1 MATPVSSS
9 TTTSDP
15 LSEGANVE
23 AAAPQADTFPRVTSV
38 NSASE
43 STTPEVR
50 TLAEKVFHQLQ
61 DAIVRGELAPG
72 SKITEPG
79 LSKTYGISR
88 GPLREAM
95 RRLEAHRLIQRVP
108 HVGARVV
115 QLSMKELLELFDL
128 REALESMAARLA
140 AEHMSAEEV
149 QGLRDVLALH
159 EGQADLQRGE
169 AYYQRE
175 GDLDFHYCI
184 VQGSHNKMLM
194 NLLCDDLYYLVRL
207 YRTQFS
213 ASGARPQRA
222 FVEHHRIVDAIE
234 AGDAELAELLM
245 RRHVSASRTNVAD
258 RYAATLEQSAP
269 SSPR

>member
-1 MATPVSSS
+1 MSSVAPEQ
-9 TTTSDP
+9 TS
-15 LSEGANVE
+15 
-23 AAAPQADTFPRVTSV
+23 
-38 NSASE
+38 
-43 STTPEVR
+43 PEVR
-50 TLAEKVFHQLQ
+50 TLAERVFQELQ

-79 LSKTYGISR
+79 LSKSYGISR

-95 RRLEAHRLIQRVP
+95 RRLEAHRLIERVP

-115 QLSMKELLELFDL
+115 KLSMQELLELFDV

-140 AEHMSAEEV
+140 AAHMTAEEIA
-149 QGLRDVLALH
+149 GLREVLALH
-159 EGQADLQRGE
+159 ERQSDLRSGE

-175 GDLDFHYCI
+175 GDLDFHYRI
-184 VQGSHNKMLM
+184 VQGSHNRMLVTM
-194 NLLCDDLYYLVRL
+194 LCDDLYYLVRL

-213 ASGARPQRA
+213 ASGTRPQRA

-245 RRHVSASRTNVAD
+245 RRHVSASRANVVD
-258 RYAATLEQSAP
+258 RYAAILEQQAEATT
-269 SSPR
+269 

>member
-1 MATPVSSS
+1 MTLAAT
-9 TTTSDP
+9 
-15 LSEGANVE
+15 E
-23 AAAPQADTFPRVTSV
+23 QA
-38 NSASE
+38 
-43 STTPEVR
+43 TTPEVR
-50 TLAEKVFHQLQ
+50 TLAERVFNQLQ

-79 LSKTYGISR
+79 LSRAYGISR

-95 RRLEAHRLIQRVP
+95 RRLESHRLIQRVP

-140 AEHMSAEEV
+140 AEHMTPEEIA
-149 QGLRDVLALH
+149 GLREVLSVH
-159 EGQADLQRGE
+159 ERQADLRRGE

-175 GDLDFHYCI
+175 GDLDFHYQI
-184 VQGSHNKMLM
+184 VLGSHNRMLM
-194 NLLCDDLYYLVRL
+194 GLLCDDLYYLVRL

-213 ASGARPQRA
+213 ASGTRPQRA

-245 RRHVSASRTNVAD
+245 RRHVSASRANVVE
-258 RYAATLEQSAP
+258 RYAATLEPQDSET
-269 SSPR
+269 SS

>member
-1 MATPVSSS
+1 MSSAESHPLATSSVKAE
-9 TTTSDP
+9 TS
-15 LSEGANVE
+15 N
-23 AAAPQADTFPRVTSV
+23 
-38 NSASE
+38 
-43 STTPEVR
+43 PEVR
-50 TLAEKVFHQLQ
+50 TLAERVFQQLQ

-79 LSKTYGISR
+79 LSKRYGISR

-95 RRLEAHRLIQRVP
+95 RRLEAHRLIERVP

-115 QLSMKELLELFDL
+115 KLSMKELLELFDV

-140 AEHMSAEEV
+140 AEHMSREEIA
-149 QGLRDVLALH
+149 GLREVLAVH
-159 EGQADLQRGE
+159 ESQSDLRSGE

-175 GDLDFHYCI
+175 GDLDFHYRI
-184 VQGSHNKMLM
+184 VLGSHNRMLM
-194 NLLCDDLYYLVRL
+194 TMLCDDLYYLVRL

-213 ASGARPQRA
+213 ASGTRPQRA

-245 RRHVSASRTNVAD
+245 RRHVSASRSNVVD
-258 RYAATLEQSAP
+258 RYAATLEQDTQETH
-269 SSPR
+269 

>member
-1 MATPVSSS
+1 M
-9 TTTSDP
+9 
-15 LSEGANVE
+15 
-23 AAAPQADTFPRVTSV
+23 
-38 NSASE
+38 
-43 STTPEVR
+43 
-50 TLAEKVFHQLQ
+50 
-61 DAIVRGELAPG
+61 RGEIAPG

-95 RRLEAHRLIQRVP
+95 RRLEAHRLIERVP

-115 QLSMKELLELFDL
+115 QLSMRELLELFDL

-140 AEHMSAEEV
+140 AEHMTADEIA
-149 QGLRDVLALH
+149 GLRNVLAVH
-159 EGQADLQRGE
+159 EGQDDLKSGE

-175 GDLDFHYCI
+175 GDLDFHYRI
-184 VQGSHNKMLM
+184 VLGSHNKMLM

-213 ASGARPQRA
+213 ASGSRPHRA

-245 RRHVSASRTNVAD
+245 RRHVSASRENVAD
-258 RYAATLEQSAP
+258 RYAAALEQKEETKG
-269 SSPR
+269 

>member
-1 MATPVSSS
+1 MNSV
-9 TTTSDP
+9 
-15 LSEGANVE
+15 
-23 AAAPQADTFPRVTSV
+23 APEQTA
-38 NSASE
+38 
-43 STTPEVR
+43 PEVR
-50 TLAEKVFHQLQ
+50 TLAERVFHQLQ

-95 RRLEAHRLIQRVP
+95 RRLEAHRLIERVP

-115 QLSMKELLELFDL
+115 KLSMKELLELFDV

-140 AEHMSAEEV
+140 AQNMTREEIA
-149 QGLRDVLALH
+149 GLREVLALH
-159 EGQADLQRGE
+159 ERQADLKSGE

-175 GDLDFHYCI
+175 GDLDFHYRI
-184 VQGSHNKMLM
+184 VQGSHNRMLM
-194 NLLCDDLYYLVRL
+194 TMLCDDLYYLVRL

-213 ASGARPQRA
+213 ASGTRPQRA

-245 RRHVSASRTNVAD
+245 RRHVSASRANVAD
-258 RYAATLEQSAP
+258 RYAATLKQQAEETV
-269 SSPR
+269 

>member
-1 MATPVSSS
+1 MTNALIEP
-9 TTTSDP
+9 
-15 LSEGANVE
+15 A
-23 AAAPQADTFPRVTSV
+23 
-38 NSASE
+38 
-43 STTPEVR
+43 TTPEVR
-50 TLAEKVFHQLQ
+50 TLAERVFQQLQ

-79 LSKTYGISR
+79 LSRSYGISR

-95 RRLEAHRLIQRVP
+95 RRLEAHRLIERVP

-115 QLSMKELLELFDL
+115 KLSMQELLELFDV

-140 AEHMSAEEV
+140 AEHMSAEEID
-149 QGLRDVLALH
+149 GLREVLAVH
-159 EGQADLQRGE
+159 ERQSDLRRGE

-175 GDLDFHYCI
+175 GDLDFHYRI

-194 NLLCDDLYYLVRL
+194 GMLCDDLYYLVRL

-213 ASGARPQRA
+213 ASGSRPQRA

-245 RRHVSASRTNVAD
+245 RRHVSASRENVVE
-258 RYAATLEQSAP
+258 RYAASLKQDQEAST
-269 SSPR
+269 

>member
-1 MATPVSSS
+1 M
-9 TTTSDP
+9 
-15 LSEGANVE
+15 N
-23 AAAPQADTFPRVTSV
+23 SV
-38 NSASE
+38 AEENAS
-43 STTPEVR
+43 PEVR
-50 TLAEKVFHQLQ
+50 TLAERVFHQLQ

-95 RRLEAHRLIQRVP
+95 RRLEAHRLIERVP

-115 QLSMKELLELFDL
+115 KLSMKELLELFDV

-140 AEHMSAEEV
+140 AEHMTREEIV
-149 QGLRDVLALH
+149 GLREVLALH
-159 EGQADLQRGE
+159 EHQADLKSGE

-175 GDLDFHYCI
+175 GDLDFHYRI
-184 VQGSHNKMLM
+184 VQGSHNRMLVTM
-194 NLLCDDLYYLVRL
+194 LCDDLYYLVRL

-213 ASGARPQRA
+213 ASGSRPQRA

-245 RRHVSASRTNVAD
+245 RRHVSASRANVVD
-258 RYAATLEQSAP
+258 RYAATLKQQAAATT
-269 SSPR
+269 

>member
-1 MATPVSSS
+1 MASLA
-9 TTTSDP
+9 TSP
-15 LSEGANVE
+15 LNATENGATENPSEAT
-23 AAAPQADTFPRVTSV
+23 A
-38 NSASE
+38 
-43 STTPEVR
+43 PEVR
-50 TLAEKVFHQLQ
+50 TLAERVFHQLQ

-95 RRLEAHRLIQRVP
+95 RRLEAHRLIERVP

-140 AEHMSAEEV
+140 AEHMSPEEV
-149 QGLRDVLALH
+149 QGLRAVLALH
-159 EGQADLQRGE
+159 EGQADLKRGE

-213 ASGARPQRA
+213 ASGTRPQRA

-258 RYAATLEQSAP
+258 RYAAALEQTAST
-269 SSPR
+269 SNS

>member
-1 MATPVSSS
+1 MTSAAT
-9 TTTSDP
+9 
-15 LSEGANVE
+15 EQ
-23 AAAPQADTFPRVTSV
+23 AA
-38 NSASE
+38 
-43 STTPEVR
+43 TPEVR
-50 TLAEKVFHQLQ
+50 TLAERVFNQLQ

-79 LSKTYGISR
+79 LSRAYGISR

-95 RRLEAHRLIQRVP
+95 RRLESHRLIQRVP

-140 AEHMSAEEV
+140 AEHMTPEEIA
-149 QGLRDVLALH
+149 GLREVLSVH
-159 EGQADLQRGE
+159 ERQADLRRGE

-175 GDLDFHYCI
+175 GDLDFHYQI
-184 VQGSHNKMLM
+184 VLGSHNRMLM
-194 NLLCDDLYYLVRL
+194 GLLCDDLYYLVRL

-213 ASGARPQRA
+213 ASGTRPQRA

-245 RRHVSASRTNVAD
+245 RRHVSASRTNVVE
-258 RYAATLEQSAP
+258 RYAATLEPQDSET
-269 SSPR
+269 SS

>member
-1 MATPVSSS
+1 MSSATSQQAVTPPAVS
-9 TTTSDP
+9 
-15 LSEGANVE
+15 EFVA
-23 AAAPQADTFPRVTSV
+23 
-38 NSASE
+38 
-43 STTPEVR
+43 PEVR
-50 TLAEKVFHQLQ
+50 TLAERVFNQLQ

-95 RRLEAHRLIQRVP
+95 RRLEAHRLIERVP

-115 QLSMKELLELFDL
+115 KLSIQELLELFDV

-140 AEHMSAEEV
+140 AEHMTPAEIA
-149 QGLRDVLALH
+149 GLRDVLALH
-159 EGQADLQRGE
+159 ERQSDLKSGE

-175 GDLDFHYCI
+175 GDLDFHYRI
-184 VQGSHNKMLM
+184 VQGSHNRMLM
-194 NLLCDDLYYLVRL
+194 TLLCDDLYYLVRL

-245 RRHVSASRTNVAD
+245 RRHVSASRTNVVD
-258 RYAATLEQSAP
+258 RYAATLKQEAKL
-269 SSPR
+269 

>member
-1 MATPVSSS
+1 MASLA
-9 TTTSDP
+9 TSP
-15 LSEGANVE
+15 LNATENGATENPSEAT
-23 AAAPQADTFPRVTSV
+23 A
-38 NSASE
+38 
-43 STTPEVR
+43 PEVR
-50 TLAEKVFHQLQ
+50 TLAERVFHQLQ

-95 RRLEAHRLIQRVP
+95 RRLEAHRLIERVP

-140 AEHMSAEEV
+140 AEHMSPEEV
-149 QGLRDVLALH
+149 QGLRAVLALH
-159 EGQADLQRGE
+159 EGQADLKRGE

-213 ASGARPQRA
+213 ASGTRPQRA

-258 RYAATLEQSAP
+258 RYAATLEQTAST
-269 SSPR
+269 SNS

>member
-1 MATPVSSS
+1 MTNALTESATP
-9 TTTSDP
+9 
-15 LSEGANVE
+15 
-23 AAAPQADTFPRVTSV
+23 
-38 NSASE
+38 
-43 STTPEVR
+43 PEVR
-50 TLAEKVFHQLQ
+50 TLAERVFQQLQ

-79 LSKTYGISR
+79 LSRSYGISR

-95 RRLEAHRLIQRVP
+95 RRLEAHRLIERVP

-115 QLSMKELLELFDL
+115 KLSMKELLELFDV

-140 AEHMSAEEV
+140 AEHMSAEEID
-149 QGLRDVLALH
+149 GLREVLAVH
-159 EGQADLQRGE
+159 ERQADLCRGE

-175 GDLDFHYCI
+175 GDLDFHYRI

-194 NLLCDDLYYLVRL
+194 GMLCDDLYYLVRL

-213 ASGARPQRA
+213 ASGTRPQRA

-245 RRHVSASRTNVAD
+245 RRHVSASRENVVE
-258 RYAATLEQSAP
+258 RYAASLKQDQEAST
-269 SSPR
+269 

>member
-1 MATPVSSS
+1 MTSLVSNASL
-9 TTTSDP
+9 TS
-15 LSEGANVE
+15 
-23 AAAPQADTFPRVTSV
+23 ADKPE
-38 NSASE
+38 NAS
-43 STTPEVR
+43 PEVR
-50 TLAEKVFHQLQ
+50 TLAERVFHQLQ
-61 DAIVRGELAPG
+61 DAIVRGEIAPG

-95 RRLEAHRLIQRVP
+95 RRLEAHRLIERIP

-115 QLSMKELLELFDL
+115 QLSMPELLELFDV

-140 AEHMSAEEV
+140 AEHMSKDEIA
-149 QGLRDVLALH
+149 GLRHVLAVH
-159 EGQADLQRGE
+159 ESQDDLKRGD

-175 GDLDFHYCI
+175 GDLDFHYRI
-184 VQGSHNKMLM
+184 VMGSHNKMLM

-213 ASGARPQRA
+213 ASGSRPHRA
-222 FVEHHRIVDAIE
+222 FVEHHRIVDAID

-245 RRHVSASRTNVAD
+245 RRHVSASRENVVS
-258 RYAATLEQSAP
+258 RYAAALEQTTP
-269 SSPR
+269 T

>member
-1 MATPVSSS
+1 MNSVASGQ
-9 TTTSDP
+9 TSH
-15 LSEGANVE
+15 
-23 AAAPQADTFPRVTSV
+23 
-38 NSASE
+38 
-43 STTPEVR
+43 PEIR
-50 TLAEKVFHQLQ
+50 TLAERVFQQLQ
-61 DAIVRGELAPG
+61 EAIVRGELAPG

-79 LSKTYGISR
+79 LSRTYGISR

-95 RRLEAHRLIQRVP
+95 RRLEAHRLIERVP

-115 QLSMKELLELFDL
+115 KLSMQELLELFDV

-140 AEHMSAEEV
+140 AEHMTAEEV
-149 QGLRDVLALH
+149 AGLREVLAVH
-159 EGQADLQRGE
+159 ERQSDLRRGE

-175 GDLDFHYCI
+175 GDLDFHYRI

-194 NLLCDDLYYLVRL
+194 GMLCDDLYYLVRL

-213 ASGARPQRA
+213 ASGTRPQRA

-245 RRHVSASRTNVAD
+245 RRHVSASRANVVA
-258 RYAATLEQSAP
+258 RYAASLERQESEA
-269 SSPR
+269 SS

>member
-1 MATPVSSS
+1 MNS
-9 TTTSDP
+9 
-15 LSEGANVE
+15 
-23 AAAPQADTFPRVTSV
+23 AAPEQTS
-38 NSASE
+38 
-43 STTPEVR
+43 PEVR
-50 TLAEKVFHQLQ
+50 TLAERVFHQLQ

-79 LSKTYGISR
+79 LSKAYGISR

-95 RRLEAHRLIQRVP
+95 RRLEAHRLIERVP

-115 QLSMKELLELFDL
+115 KLSMKELLELFDV

-140 AEHMSAEEV
+140 AEHMTREEIA
-149 QGLRDVLALH
+149 GLREVLALH
-159 EGQADLQRGE
+159 ERQSDLKSGE

-175 GDLDFHYCI
+175 GDLDFHYRI
-184 VQGSHNKMLM
+184 VLGSHNRMLM
-194 NLLCDDLYYLVRL
+194 TMLCDDLYYLVRL

-213 ASGARPQRA
+213 ASGTRPQRA

-245 RRHVSASRTNVAD
+245 RRHVSASRANVAD
-258 RYAATLEQSAP
+258 RYAEILKEQAEATA
-269 SSPR
+269 

>member
-1 MATPVSSS
+1 MNLV
-9 TTTSDP
+9 
-15 LSEGANVE
+15 
-23 AAAPQADTFPRVTSV
+23 APAH
-38 NSASE
+38 AS
-43 STTPEVR
+43 PEVR
-50 TLAEKVFHQLQ
+50 TLAERVFHELQ

-79 LSKTYGISR
+79 LSKAYGISR

-95 RRLEAHRLIQRVP
+95 RRLEAHRLIERVP

-115 QLSMKELLELFDL
+115 KLSMKELLELFDV

-140 AEHMSAEEV
+140 AENMTRDEIA
-149 QGLRDVLALH
+149 GLREVLALH
-159 EGQADLQRGE
+159 ERQADLQSGE

-175 GDLDFHYCI
+175 GDLDFHYRI
-184 VQGSHNKMLM
+184 VQGSHNRMLM
-194 NLLCDDLYYLVRL
+194 NMLCDDLYYLVRL

-245 RRHVSASRTNVAD
+245 RRHVSASRANVAD
-258 RYAATLEQSAP
+258 RYAEILKEQAEATA
-269 SSPR
+269 

>member
-1 MATPVSSS
+1 MSSS
-9 TTTSDP
+9 IS
-15 LSEGANVE
+15 
-23 AAAPQADTFPRVTSV
+23 APYSV
-38 NSASE
+38 DSSLEIAP
-43 STTPEVR
+43 PEVR
-50 TLAEKVFHQLQ
+50 TLAERVFHQLQ
-61 DAIVRGELAPG
+61 SDIVRGVLAPG

-95 RRLEAHRLIQRVP
+95 RRLESHRLIERIP

-115 QLSMKELLELFDL
+115 KLSMKELIELFDV

-140 AEHMSAEEV
+140 AEHMSAEEI

-175 GDLDFHYCI
+175 GDLDFHYRI

-194 NLLCDDLYYLVRL
+194 SLLCNDLYYLVRL

-213 ASGARPQRA
+213 ASGTRPQRA

-234 AGDAELAELLM
+234 SGDAELAELLM
-245 RRHVSASRTNVAD
+245 RRHVSASRANVAD
-258 RYAATLEQSAP
+258 RYAAILKQQSSESAEERQATTLQET
-269 SSPR
+269 R

>member
-1 MATPVSSS
+1 M
-9 TTTSDP
+9 TSLASHLSLPPAHTAEDP
-15 LSEGANVE
+15 S
-23 AAAPQADTFPRVTSV
+23 
-38 NSASE
+38 
-43 STTPEVR
+43 PEVR
-50 TLAEKVFHQLQ
+50 TLAERVFHQLQ
-61 DAIVRGELAPG
+61 DAIVRGEIAPG

-95 RRLEAHRLIQRVP
+95 RRLEAHRLIERVP

-115 QLSMKELLELFDL
+115 QLSMRELLELFDL

-140 AEHMSAEEV
+140 AEHMTADEIA
-149 QGLRDVLALH
+149 GLRNVLAVH
-159 EGQADLQRGE
+159 EGQDDLKSGE

-175 GDLDFHYCI
+175 GDLDFHYRI
-184 VQGSHNKMLM
+184 VLGSHNKMLM

-213 ASGARPQRA
+213 ASGSRPHRA

-245 RRHVSASRTNVAD
+245 RRHVSASRENVAD
-258 RYAATLEQSAP
+258 RYAAALEQKEETKG
-269 SSPR
+269 